1 MKNLSIAIFLI
12 AFSIIGAQAQE
23 MKVDLGKLPP
33 AVAAELLTAQQ
44 AITKR
49 TETTVVP
56 TVDQAKQWS
65 DIGTNLATAVGATA
79 HALSMEANDFVKTPV
94 GWWAFAFI
102 FWYFLG
108 HGLWHI
114 IGGLIVWVVLGS
126 VIWRSFRI
134 FHIPNRKVATISGTP
149 TDHVKTFEYI
159 KYKFE
164 SNDARAVSAI
174 AHVAAFVGLGFIM
187 LLIVFV

>member
-1 MKNLSIAIFLI
+1 MKKLSIAIFLI

-33 AVAAELLTAQQ
+33 SVAADLLTAQQ
-44 AITKR
+44 AITKHAA
-49 TETTVVP
+49 ETAVPVV

-108 HGLWHI
+108 AHLWHI
-114 IGGLIVWVVLGS
+114 VGGLIVWAVLGS
-126 VIWRSFRI
+126 VIWHSFRI
-134 FHIPNRKVATISGTP
+134 FHIPNKKVASINGN
-149 TDHVKTFEYI
+149 VRTFEYV

-164 SNDARAVSAI
+164 SSDARACSAVV
-174 AHVAAFVGLGFIM
+174 HVVVFLVLSFLM
-187 LLIVFV
+187 LLIVFA